1 MSTLSTVRRQDYD
14 RKRLGNGEDVT
25 DELTDDEGAAELQSW
40 KDVLID
46 ALRKMDP
53 SAFERL
59 AQRILREAGFI
70 KVEVTGRSGD
80 GGIDGIG
87 VLRVNLLCSRSYSSA
102 SGIRATSRP
111 AKFGISVA
119 L

>member
-1 MSTLSTVRRQDYD
+1 MLDTSTSFWSITAGGERLTEKDVDAVPSTVRRQDYD

-53 SAFERL
+53 SLLRAAFP
-59 AQRILREAGFI
+59 AH
-70 KVEVTGRSGD
+70 
-80 GGIDGIG
+80 
-87 VLRVNLLCSRSYSSA
+87 SS
-102 SGIRATSRP
+102 
-111 AKFGISVA
+111 
-119 L
+119 